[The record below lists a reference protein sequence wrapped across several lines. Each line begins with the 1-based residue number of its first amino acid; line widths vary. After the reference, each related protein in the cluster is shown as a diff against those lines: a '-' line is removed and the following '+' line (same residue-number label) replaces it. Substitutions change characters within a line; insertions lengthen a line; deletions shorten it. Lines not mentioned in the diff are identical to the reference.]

1 MPGAR
6 RVGML
11 PDEPTT
17 REATLAFRIYTKT
30 GDKGDTGLFG
40 GGRVRKD
47 DPRVEAYGTVDEL
60 NAVLGLAESFTEDP
74 QVKSWL
80 RHIQSELFVLGS
92 ELATPDPAHVK
103 KQIVPLDTEAIARW
117 ERVIDEIDAE
127 VPPLAHFILP
137 GGDPA
142 AAHLHVART
151 VCRRAE
157 RRLLTLGTTADVRP
171 ECVAYLNRLSD
182 LLFMLARLV
191 NHRRATAEPIWE
203 PPLRTG

>member
-1 MPGAR
+1 MPEAR

-11 PDEPTT
+11 PGEFTT
-17 REATLAFRIYTKT
+17 REVAVATRIYTRT
-30 GDKGDTGLFG
+30 GDRGDTGLFG

-60 NAVLGLAESFTEDP
+60 NALVGLAAAVADDA
-74 QVKSWL
+74 QIKGWL
-80 RHIQSELFVLGS
+80 GAIQSELFVLGA
-92 ELATPDPAHVK
+92 ELATPDPARVK
-103 KQIVPLDTEAIARW
+103 KQIVPLDESTIARW
-117 ERVIDEIDAE
+117 ESVIDEIAAE
-127 VPPLAHFILP
+127 LPPLQHFVLP
-137 GGDPA
+137 GGHPA

-157 RRLLTLGTTADVRP
+157 RRLLTLARTANVRP

-191 NHRRATAEPIWE
+191 NHRESTAEPIWE
-203 PPLRTG
+203 PPLRKG